1 MAEEF
6 SKEDNLIFLC
16 GHYEGVDERIIEEI
30 VTDEVSIGDFV
41 LTGGE
46 LAAITIIDT
55 VSRLVPGVLNK
66 EESYEN
72 ESFSDG
78 LLEYPQYT
86 RPPEFLGRTVP
97 DVLLSGHHANID
109 KWRREQTIIRT
120 YKKRPDLL
128 SSAELTDKEKMF
140 VKKLKKE
147 E

>member
-1 MAEEF
+1 M
-6 SKEDNLIFLC
+6 
-16 GHYEGVDERIIEEI
+16 
-30 VTDEVSIGDFV
+30 
-41 LTGGE
+41 
-46 LAAITIIDT
+46 
-55 VSRLVPGVLNK
+55 NK

-109 KWRREQTIIRT
+109 KWRREQSIIRT

>member
-1 MAEEF
+1 MA
-6 SKEDNLIFLC
+6 
-16 GHYEGVDERIIEEI
+16 
-30 VTDEVSIGDFV
+30 
-41 LTGGE
+41 
-46 LAAITIIDT
+46 AAVIIDT

-97 DVLLSGHHANID
+97 EVLLSGHHANID
-109 KWRREQTIIRT
+109 KWRREQSIMRT
-120 YKKRPDLL
+120 YRKRPDLL
-128 SSAELTDKEKMF
+128 DKTELTEKEQLF
-140 VKKLKKE
+140 LEKLKKE